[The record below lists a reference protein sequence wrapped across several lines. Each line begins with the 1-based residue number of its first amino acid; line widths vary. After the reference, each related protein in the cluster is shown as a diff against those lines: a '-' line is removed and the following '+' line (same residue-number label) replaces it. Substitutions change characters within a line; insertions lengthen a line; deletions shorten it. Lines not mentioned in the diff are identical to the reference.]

1 MGPMKPAEALS
12 VPARERV
19 PFQFDL
25 VERNEDIKDQVQRKH
40 MSTGTTIAGMIFK
53 DGVILGADTRAGM
66 GTSVADKNC
75 QKLHPL
81 APNIY
86 AGGAGTAADCD
97 KVGTMVQSAL
107 ALHRFNTGREC
118 RVRHAE
124 AILKTHLHR
133 YQGHLGVY
141 YMLGGVDVTGPRVVS
156 VHAAGSTFSCPFSAD
171 GSGGFAALSV
181 LETNYRDDME
191 EEEAKE
197 LVARAIFSGQT
208 NDLGSGSNIDLCV
221 IKRVDGETKV
231 DYLRPY
237 KRPYDRILPAR
248 GQDFPKHSTLVLKE
262 TFHKMFEVRDEAPGP
277 AMEVDK

>member
-1 MGPMKPAEALS
+1 MMSSAQMKPAEALS
-12 VPARERV
+12 APSSERV

-25 VERNEDIKDQVQRKH
+25 VERNEDIKDQVKRNH

-53 DGVILGADTRAGM
+53 NGVVLGADTRAGM

-75 QKLHPL
+75 MKLHPL

-97 KVGTMVQSAL
+97 MVGTMVESAL
-107 ALHRFNTGREC
+107 ALHRFNTGREN

-124 AILKTHLHR
+124 AILKRHLHR
-133 YQGHLGVY
+133 YQGYLGVY
-141 YMLGGVDVTGPRVVS
+141 YMLGGIDVTGPRIIS
-156 VHAAGSTFSCPFSAD
+156 VHAAGSTFSAPFGAD

-181 LETNYRDDME
+181 LEMGYKDDME

-197 LVARAIFSGQT
+197 LVAKAIFAGQT

-221 IKRVDGETKV
+221 IKKVDGETKV
-231 DYLRPY
+231 DYIRPY

-248 GQDFPKHSTLVLKE
+248 GQDFPKHATLVLKE
-262 TFHKMFEVRDEAPGP
+262 DFYKMFEVTEDAG
-277 AMEVDK
+277 MEVDK